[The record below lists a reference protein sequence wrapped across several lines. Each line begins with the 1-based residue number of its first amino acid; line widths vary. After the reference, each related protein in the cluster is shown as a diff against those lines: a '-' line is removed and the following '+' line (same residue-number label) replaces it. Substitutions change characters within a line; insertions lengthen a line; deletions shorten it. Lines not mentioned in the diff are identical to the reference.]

1 MNDYSYIS
9 ATDARKNFSET
20 INEAMYNRPQ
30 IVKRNKNNLLLISK
44 DSVYD
49 MLDNFKIDIT
59 IHKGEDG
66 VYFTENLIL
75 EDIIGY
81 GETKD
86 KAIDDFISALDVYAH
101 EYYDNY
107 SFYSKTIR
115 GKKDLPYVFKVMCA
129 SSNESLKDMLICHD
143 GKI

>member
-9 ATDARKNFSET
+9 ATDTRKNFSET
-20 INEAMYNRPQ
+20 INKALYHRPQ
-30 IVKRNKNNLLLISK
+30 IIKRNRKNLFLISK
-44 DSVYD
+44 DSVFS
-49 MLDNFKIDIT
+49 MLDNLKIDIT
-59 IHKGEDG
+59 IFKGEDG
-66 VYFTENLIL
+66 LYFTENNVL

-86 KAIDDFISALDVYAH
+86 KAIDDFINALDVYAH

-115 GKKDLPYVFKVMCA
+115 GKKDLPYVFKLMCA
-129 SSNESLKDMLICHD
+129 SCNEDLKDMLICHD